1 MTSIARGTLAV
12 FSSLALVATPAL
24 ASKANTLQSLVG
36 LRGSS
41 GEMELENKGF
51 VSIDGHQG
59 DGGVY
64 TYWWNARDK
73 NCISVLTADG
83 RYQAI
88 RDATNGDCK
97 QKDSSAGA
105 AVAGVAVGA
114 LLLAALTSHKS
125 NHHDDGQ
132 HLSDQ
137 QAEAQ
142 YERGYNDGLH
152 NAAYH
157 NYDKADAYSSG
168 YSAGVSQRQR
178 NTSGHSGRGGYA
190 PHVSLNGLQGMDSV
204 RAIDVV
210 SSRGFADV
218 DSFSSGNTQYGIFY
232 NRSTR
237 QCAQL
242 TFADGRVYDAR
253 EIGNHPKC
261 R

>member
-1 MTSIARGTLAV
+1 MTSVARSTLAV

-51 VSIDGHQG
+51 VSIDGHQA

-73 NCISVLTADG
+73 NCISVFTSDG
-83 RYQAI
+83 KYQAI

-97 QKDSSAGA
+97 QKNSSAGA

-125 NHHDDGQ
+125 SHHDDGQ
-132 HLSDQ
+132 HLNDQ

-152 NAAYH
+152 NVAYH
-157 NYDKADAYSSG
+157 NYEKTDAYSSG

-178 NTSGHSGRGGYA
+178 NTSSHSGRGGYS
-190 PHVSLNGLQGMDSV
+190 PHASLEGIQGRDPIWAFDEI
-204 RAIDVV
+204 RG
-210 SSRGFADV
+210 RGFTNV
-218 DSFSSGNTQYGIFY
+218 DTITSGNTIYGIYF

-237 QCAQL
+237 QCVQM
-242 TFADGRVYDAR
+242 TNSTNRVEDIR
-253 EIGNHPKC
+253 EIYTHPRC

>member
-1 MTSIARGTLAV
+1 MTSILRGGIAAFT
-12 FSSLALVATPAL
+12 SLALAATPAL

-36 LRGSS
+36 ARGAS

-51 VSIDGHQG
+51 VSIDGHQA

-73 NCISVLTADG
+73 NCISVFTADG

-97 QKDSSAGA
+97 QKSSSSGA

-125 NHHDDGQ
+125 SHHDDGQ
-132 HLSDQ
+132 HLSDHS
-137 QAEAQ
+137 AEAQ

-152 NAAYH
+152 NTAYH
-157 NYDKADAYSSG
+157 NYDKSDDYSRG
-168 YSAGVSQRQR
+168 YGAGVSQRQR
-178 NTSGHSGRGGYA
+178 NTSNHSGRGGYT
-190 PHVSLNGLQGMDSV
+190 PHASLNGLQGTNSI
-204 RAIDVV
+204 RAIDEM
-210 SSRGFADV
+210 SGRGFTNV
-218 DSFSSGNTQYGIFY
+218 DSFSSGNTQYGIYF

-253 EIGNHPKC
+253 EIGSHPKC